1 MTRSSRPGMSEI
13 ERLIGDR
20 VAAAA
25 TAREAIAG
33 FVTVRTEYF
42 QQHPDFFRVYVA
54 EFARQVAAGAD
65 ERSGCQLALERQT
78 RALQR
83 VMEKAVANGEVRSV
97 DPEAA
102 ALAVFDMSKGLV
114 GRRLL
119 IGSRSSVQRDIAFLT
134 DLIWSVCSPREE
146 RRNDGSTFD
155 VVLLLTLLAV
165 PAAAQSGSPN
175 ERPLRRQRAPG
186 HGDRGT
192 APLVAAG
199 RAHARPAVQS
209 RPAAAGRIPARLVGR
224 PQARPRRAAAER
236 AGLGPRKPAGD
247 QPRSLRLSPR
257 PIPSSAPSTCST
269 RGWACRSA
277 CSISPP

>member
-1 MTRSSRPGMSEI
+1 MATAHSSPPKEPPASSKEEVVAEFRRRSLIHAACHVFGERGFEQATMDAIAEKAQVAKGTVYLYYPSKRAIYDAVFASGMSEI

-134 DLIWSVCSPREE
+134 DLIWS
-146 RRNDGSTFD
+146 G
-155 VVLLLTLLAV
+155 L
-165 PAAAQSGSPN
+165 Q
-175 ERPLRRQRAPG
+175 
-186 HGDRGT
+186 
-192 APLVAAG
+192 
-199 RAHARPAVQS
+199 
-209 RPAAAGRIPARLVGR
+209 PARG
-224 PQARPRRAAAER
+224 
-236 AGLGPRKPAGD
+236 KKK
-247 QPRSLRLSPR
+247 
-257 PIPSSAPSTCST
+257 
-269 RGWACRSA
+269 
-277 CSISPP
+277 